1 MKYVVVLGDGMSD
14 RPLKELGDR
23 TPLEAASTKYMD
35 YIAENGRCGLL
46 KTLREGLPLGSDV
59 ANLIV
64 LGYDPVRYHPGG
76 RAPLEAAS
84 IGIKLSGDETAFRCN
99 LITVEDGRIKDHS
112 GGHISGPEGRQLVNA
127 AGKRFGGE
135 DIKFYPGVSYRNI
148 LVLGG
153 RYNENVKC
161 MPPHDIIGQR
171 LDENLVKP
179 LGEGGAET
187 AEFLNDTIKESIS
200 LLEEHPV
207 NLRREKRGLSKANCL
222 WFWGQGKRLV
232 MPSFR
237 EKYNLDGALISAVDL
252 LKGIGYHLGMEV
264 LDVPGATGYLDTNY
278 EGKADYALNALKKN
292 DFVYVH
298 VESTDEAS
306 HEGSIEKKIKALNDL
321 DRRLVGRIIAG
332 REDIDDDVSI
342 AVLPDH
348 ATPIKERTHTMDPI
362 PFAIYNPLTAG
373 DDVAGYSEKEA
384 VNGYY
389 GVRDGL
395 DFIKLLLSD
404 ND

>member
-1 MKYVVVLGDGMSD
+1 MSD
-14 RPLKELGDR
+14 RPLRELGNR
-23 TPLEAASTKYMD
+23 TPLEAASTEYMD
-35 YIAENGRCGLL
+35 YIAANGRCGLL
-46 KTLREGLPLGSDV
+46 KTLREGLPAGSDV

-64 LGYDPVRYHPGG
+64 LGYDPVRYHLRG

-84 IGIKLSGDETAFRCN
+84 IGIKLSGEETAYRCN
-99 LITVEDGRIKDHS
+99 LITVEDGRITDHS
-112 GGHISGPEGRQLVNA
+112 GGHITSREGLELIKAV
-127 AGKRFGGE
+127 GKRFGGE
-135 DIKFYPGVSYRNI
+135 DINFYPGVSYRNI

-153 RYNENVKC
+153 RYNGDVKC

-179 LGEGGAET
+179 LSEGGRET
-187 AEFLNDTIKESIS
+187 AEFLNDMMKDSIS
-200 LLEEHPV
+200 LLENHPV
-207 NLRREKRGLSKANCL
+207 NLRREKGGQSKANCL
-222 WFWGQGKRLV
+222 WFWGQGKRLK

-252 LKGIGYHLGMEV
+252 LKGIGHYLGMEV

-278 EGKADYALNALKKN
+278 EGKADYALNALRNN

-306 HEGSIEKKIKALNDL
+306 HEGSIEKKIKALEDL
-321 DRRLVGRIIAG
+321 DRRLVGRIIKG
-332 REDIDDDVSI
+332 LDDIDDDVSI

-348 ATPIKERTHTMDPI
+348 STPIKERTHTLDLI
-362 PFAIYNPLTAG
+362 PFAIYNPLTRG
-373 DDVAGYSEKEA
+373 DDIKKYSEKEA

-395 DFIKLLLSD
+395 EFIKLLLSN